1 MLTLLLACCCHLQ
14 IRAAEIVAPVEPNW
28 TETAVAPVSG
38 HVYYI
43 KCVDKG
49 RYLTSANQNF
59 VYTST
64 NLENAEGYVF
74 SKTSSGWSLKN
85 PVNAGYKKCDGIN
98 LINSTT
104 LDANCY
110 WKFDDESSAEGH
122 LVMKAEGQSNY
133 SETKKYWYTQ
143 SNNTLY
149 VDGSS
154 SSANRFVFI
163 DADVRERY
171 LASKKLYDA
180 IMVAKNRNLYVPNY
194 ETFYNERDNHTVAEI
209 YAEANELI
217 AATTTT
223 KEEIILSDN
232 EYPFILTATQGNW
245 NNWSNHLGIEP
256 KEGETASIKA
266 SFSVDKPSTFAYTID
281 MTTSETYIEKVYVD
295 GQLVRTI
302 ENSYDINGNHYEEL
316 GAGEH
321 TIEWVFTKTNRDAYY
336 YLYFRNLAL
345 MSSPLIT
352 VNLLEPGSLGT
363 EALRNVDGLKDVKAL
378 KVIGRMNDDDWRYL
392 SMMNHLLT
400 VDLSEAVFTEI
411 PEYGMSRQNSKLGFL
426 HKVVLPEGVT
436 KIGDYAFYNTY
447 LEEVNVPSTVETI
460 GEYAFHSTNIADIV
474 LPNSV
479 LTMGRSCFSNC
490 YRLKHASI
498 SNQIKEIP
506 NYAFANCYQLTNNPM
521 HEGITSIGDRAF
533 SECRSLC
540 TASNGELIVPSKVT
554 FIGQYAFS
562 NCDAVTS
569 VELPTAI
576 YTLRFYYDNYPMFYN
591 CDNINKIILRS
602 PTLVTHKE
610 QNTSYDLGCDL
621 SKVDLVVPDYLVSN
635 YKLDDY
641 WYNYKTISGFSTAD
655 IQDWTI
661 NNPLVLNH
669 DRFGGTPIIRINGD
683 KDRKPSLKLNGD
695 GAMTI
700 SDLYFNTDYYDYG
713 YTNYPGQI
721 LSNCNDITINGNV
734 LVELYT
740 KAKNWYFFSLPFD
753 IKVSEIT
760 HSADGVQK
768 AVRYYDGAGRAESG
782 IGGNWKDY
790 DADAVITA
798 GTGFIM
804 QTNADT
810 YNYFHSLDNANKQLS
825 VSYAEIVK
833 TLEVNDCNTPSNKGW
848 NLVGNPWQCYYNDH
862 NLNFTAPF
870 TVWNAKDRTYA
881 AYSITDDD
889 YAIRPNEAFFVQC
902 PDADHKTIGFPV
914 GGRQLTDVIE
924 TQNAAKPMYASES
937 IRKLVDLLVTNGET
951 EDRARVVL
959 NDKAGLEYETTRD
972 AAKMMS
978 MDANVPQIFTI
989 DNDYTEYAINERP
1002 VADGVVKV
1010 GFYAGYDGEYTIS
1023 LGRCDVETVYLI
1035 DSENGEEFDI
1045 TSNGYTFTANAGVSN
1060 DRFMLRFNAGEIN
1073 GIYSVENSDQ
1083 NTVVRAYNLAGQR
1096 TSLNS
1101 KGIVIVNGKKIVNK

>member
-1 MLTLLLACCCHLQ
+1 M
-14 IRAAEIVAPVEPNW
+14 APVEPNW

-43 KCVDKG
+43 KCVDDGK
-49 RYLTSANQNF
+49 YLKNPEPNYYI
-59 VYTST
+59 YTSN
-64 NLENAEGYVF
+64 NLEDAGGYVF
-74 SKTSSGWSLKN
+74 SKSSSGWSMMSAA
-85 PVNAGYKKCDGIN
+85 NAEYLNG
-98 LINSTT
+98 NSSYLYHDIT
-104 LDANCY
+104 LGSNCY
-110 WKFDDESSAEGH
+110 WKFDDELSADGH
-122 LVMKAEGQSNY
+122 LVMMAEGQSNY
-133 SETKKYWYTQ
+133 SETNKYWYTSS
-143 SNNTLY
+143 SNIHVN
-149 VDGSS
+149 GSS
-154 SSANRFVFI
+154 SSAKRFVFI

-232 EYPFILTATQGNW
+232 EYPFILTATQGDW
-245 NNWSNHLGIEP
+245 NRMPQHLGIRLS
-256 KEGETASIKA
+256 EGETASIKA

-295 GQLVRTI
+295 GELVSTI
-302 ENSYDINGNHYEEL
+302 DNSYDINGNHYEKL

-321 TIEWVFTKTNRDAYY
+321 TIEWVFTKTRESGY

-411 PEYGMSRQNSKLGFL
+411 PEYGMSRQNSKFGFL

-460 GEYAFHSTNIADIV
+460 GESAFGHINIADIV

-479 LTMGRSCFSNC
+479 LTMGRSCFSDC
-490 YRLKHASI
+490 YRLKHAII

-521 HEGITSIGDRAF
+521 HEGITRIGDYAF
-533 SECRSLC
+533 RGCQSLC

-554 FIGQYAFS
+554 FIGQYAFY

-569 VELPTAI
+569 VELPTTI
-576 YTLRFYYDNYPMFYN
+576 YTLRFYFDNHPMFSN

-610 QNTSYDLGCDL
+610 QNRSYDLGCDL
-621 SKVDLVVPDYLVSN
+621 SKVDLIVPDYLVSN

-669 DRFGGTPIIRINGD
+669 DRFGGTPIIRINGN
-683 KDRKPSLKLNGD
+683 KDRYPSLKLNGD

-700 SDLYFNTDYYDYG
+700 SDLYFNTDYYSNW
-713 YTNYPGQI
+713 NYSGQI
-721 LSNCNDITINGNV
+721 ISNCNDIRINGNV
-734 LVELYT
+734 QVELYT
-740 KAKNWYFFSLPFD
+740 EAKKWYFFSLPFD

-810 YNYFHSLDNANKQLS
+810 YNYFHALDNANKQLS
-825 VSYAEIVK
+825 VSNAEIVK
-833 TLEVNDCNTPSNKGW
+833 TLEVNDSEVASNKGW
-848 NLVGNPWQCYYNDH
+848 NLVGNPWQCWYNNH

-870 TVWNAKDRTYA
+870 TVWSPGNRTYS

-889 YAIRPNEAFFVQC
+889 YAISPNEAFFVQC
-902 PDADHKTIGFPV
+902 PSAEFNTIGFPV

-924 TQNAAKPMYASES
+924 TQNAAKPMNAQQSV
-937 IRKLVDLLVTNGET
+937 RKLVNVVVTDGET
-951 EDRARVVL
+951 EDKARVVL
-959 NDKAGLEYETTRD
+959 NENASLGYETICD

-978 MDANVPQIFTI
+978 MDANVPQIFTL
-989 DNDYTEYAINERP
+989 DNDFTEYAINERP

-1010 GFYAGYDGEYTIS
+1010 GFYAGHDGEYTIR
-1023 LGRCDVETVYLI
+1023 LGRCDAERVYLT
-1035 DSENGEEFDI
+1035 DNENGETVELTD
-1045 TSNGYTFTANAGVSN
+1045 NGYSFSANAGVDN
-1060 DRFMLRFNAGEIN
+1060 GRFTLRFNAGETT
-1073 GIYSVENSDQ
+1073 GIFSVENNEQ
-1083 NTVVRAYNLAGQR
+1083 VATERAYNIAGQR
-1096 TSLNS
+1096 ISRDS

>member
-1 MLTLLLACCCHLQ
+1 MW
-14 IRAAEIVAPVEPNW
+14 AAEVVPPTEPEW
-28 TETAVAPVSG
+28 TETTVAPVSG

-49 RYLTSANQNF
+49 TYIRNYVPNSGIITSANI
-59 VYTST
+59 
-64 NLENAEGYVF
+64 EDAGGYVF
-74 SKTSSGWSLKN
+74 TKTSSGWNMMSAANADYLKGSSMLSSN
-85 PVNAGYKKCDGIN
+85 GI
-98 LINSTT
+98 

-110 WKFDDESSAEGH
+110 WKIDDESSADGH
-122 LVMKAEGQSNY
+122 LVMMAEGHSSY
-133 SETKKYWYTQ
+133 SETNKYWYSS
-143 SNNTLY
+143 SNYIY
-149 VDGSS
+149 VSGSS
-154 SSANRFVFI
+154 SSAHRFVFI
-163 DADVRERY
+163 NADVRERY

-194 ETFYNERDNHTVAEI
+194 ENFYNDRDNHTVVEI
-209 YAEANELI
+209 YAQANDLI
-217 AATTTT
+217 AATTVT

-232 EYPFILTATQGNW
+232 EYPFILTATQGDW
-245 NNWSNHLGIEP
+245 NRMPSYLGINP
-256 KEGETASIKA
+256 SEGETASLKA
-266 SFSVDKPSTFAYTID
+266 SFSVDKPSTFVYTID
-281 MTTSETYIEKVYVD
+281 MTTSMTFIEKIYVD
-295 GQLVRTI
+295 GQLVRTVD
-302 ENSYDINGNHYEEL
+302 NSYDIDGKHFEKFE
-316 GAGEH
+316 AGEH
-321 TIEWVFTKTNRDAYY
+321 TIEWIFTKTNNPGY
-336 YLYFRNLAL
+336 YLYFKDLAI

-400 VDLSEAVFTEI
+400 VDLSEAIFTEI
-411 PEYGMSRQNSKLGFL
+411 PEYGMSCRDNKFGFL

-436 KIGDYAFYNTY
+436 KIGERAFYQTH

-460 GEYAFHSTNIADIV
+460 GTYAFSNTNIKDIV
-474 LPNSV
+474 LANSV
-479 LTMGRSCFSNC
+479 LTIGTCCFQNC
-490 YRLKHASI
+490 YRLKHATI
-498 SNQIKEIP
+498 SDQMTEIP
-506 NYAFANCYQLTNNPM
+506 NYAFSNCYQLANNPM
-521 HEGITSIGDRAF
+521 HEGITRIGYDAF
-533 SECRSLC
+533 YNCYSLC
-540 TASNGELIVPSKVT
+540 NANDGELVVPSKVT
-554 FIGQYAFS
+554 YIGSRAFRD
-562 NCDAVTS
+562 CDAVTS
-569 VELPTAI
+569 VELPT
-576 YTLRFYYDNYPMFYN
+576 TFYDIENDYIFEY

-602 PTLVTHKE
+602 PTLVTHK
-610 QNTSYDLGCDL
+610 NNVLRCDL

-669 DRFGGTPIIRINGD
+669 DRFAGTPIIRINGN

-700 SDLYFNTDYYDYG
+700 SDLYFNTQHSNYI
-713 YTNYPGQI
+713 NYPGQI
-721 LSNCNDITINGNV
+721 LSNCKDITINGNV
-734 LVELYT
+734 QVELYT
-740 KAKNWYFFSLPFD
+740 SAKRWYFFSLPFD

-790 DADAVITA
+790 DADAIITA

-810 YNYFHSLDNANKQLS
+810 YNYFHSLDNANKQLC
-825 VSYAEIVK
+825 VSNVEIVK
-833 TLEVNDCNTPSNKGW
+833 TLAVNNSDVASNKGW

-862 NLNFTAPF
+862 SLNFTAPF
-870 TVWNAKDRTYA
+870 TVWDSSKSTYT

-902 PDADHKTIGFPV
+902 PSGEFNTIGFPI

-924 TQNAAKPMYASES
+924 TQNAAKPMYAQQRV
-937 IRKLVDLLVTNGET
+937 RKLVDILVTNGET
-951 EDRARVVL
+951 EDRTRVVL
-959 NDKAGLEYETTRD
+959 NGKASMEYETMCD

-978 MDANVPQIFTI
+978 MDVNVPQIFTL
-989 DNDYTEYAINERP
+989 DNEYTEYAINERP
-1002 VADGVVKV
+1002 VADGVVRV
-1010 GFYAGYDGEYTIS
+1010 GFYAGHDGEYTIS
-1023 LGRCDVETVYLI
+1023 LGRCDVNTVYLI
-1035 DSENGEEFDI
+1035 DSETGEEVDI
-1045 TSNGYTFTANAGVSN
+1045 TTNGYTFTANAGASTN
-1060 DRFMLRFNAGEIN
+1060 RFMLSFNAGEVT
-1073 GIYSVENSDQ
+1073 GIYSVENNDL
-1083 NTVVRAYNLAGQR
+1083 NGVVRAYNLAGQR
-1096 TSLNS
+1096 ISRDS